1 MTSPATRSYFTSSS
15 GRCLEIYPVYDVV
28 LYKIKLFPDF
38 PQGVPAII
46 YIIDVEFNKAKW
58 IVPTY
63 NTSLFRGYHFYLM
76 IFKLSSNKLSI
87 LSNNQLEQ
95 INACQVLKNFYHFS
109 FPFTCI
115 LTHVCLCPYADFK
128 DAQRQL
134 KSYTHTHP
142 HWHATVSSLFSWT
155 KASQIYINLHHNTP
169 FQSKCP
175 RSCARISHRF
185 R

>member
-1 MTSPATRSYFTSSS
+1 
-15 GRCLEIYPVYDVV
+15 
-28 LYKIKLFPDF
+28 
-38 PQGVPAII
+38 
-46 YIIDVEFNKAKW
+46 
-58 IVPTY
+58 
-63 NTSLFRGYHFYLM
+63 M
-76 IFKLSSNKLSI
+76 IFKFSSDKLSI

-95 INACQVLKNFYHFS
+95 INACKMMKIFDYHFS

-115 LTHVCLCPYADFK
+115 LIQVCLCPYADFK

-134 KSYTHTHP
+134 KSYTHTHTHP

-169 FQSKCP
+169 FQRKCP

-185 R
+185 RSIRKTTFT